1 MTGFYMKC
9 NNGLKW
15 VKGASQIQNKV
26 KQILQK
32 PMVSFLWEIN
42 NTDISEI
49 ENLFPPKKINK
60 L

>member
-9 NNGLKW
+9 NNGLKR
-15 VKGASQIQNKV
+15 VIGASQIQNKV